1 MAEVADTASCS
12 LYGPP
17 DAPHHPK
24 PAYQIEETVTPNPDL
39 GALVPYKQPH
49 SSRNLPSSQEDQG
62 RSTFLSTDGPDPLFS
77 LFTVPNFCWY
87 RGHKYECGLSL
98 SCVFGGNKALD
109 LCNGGMI
116 WSCCVPRSE
125 VDSSSLSV
133 PITSSS
139 SSLASHYGA
148 ISNAS
153 EYYIHAHTITYG
165 AAHFILVLGQSPTC
179 FCIILAF
186 SDEDPSLNEIHH
198 FPLHPSSSSPTS
210 SSSSSSSS
218 TSSSSYYINSQHDT
232 NIHQVHG
239 SSPSLSSHESGFHYP
254 TRPPRPPRAPRPS
267 FSRPPHPSSSSEL
280 FSSSSSSSYEDD
292 QDDFE
297 PFDDHR
303 HHHSSHHHE
312 TKPFVDVGLGVAQ
325 PEAGSSPSSVSRAK
339 CGEVYTSSFR
349 IVGGEET
356 QFGGHPWQVAV
367 IKQSFLSKRISCGGA
382 LVSERWVITAGHC
395 VFSTDLDKMRIRL
408 GEWNVRAQNEP
419 YPHEDF
425 ELEAKHVHPGYNPA
439 DFRNDIALV
448 RLARDVV
455 FKEHIVP
462 VCLPEPRQSFVGS
475 YAKVIGWGRT
485 QHGVATTP
493 SILQEVRVQVISAE
507 RCQSWFRQAGRK
519 EMIYTENFI
528 CGGYEHGGRDSCQ
541 GDSGGP
547 LVTSVGGRHFLIG
560 LVSWGIGCA
569 RAHLPGVYTNIAN
582 YVSLFCSQYP
592 SQRD

>member
-1 MAEVADTASCS
+1 MRYAIYLVALTTLAVQVVNTHRQYGRSSRYGFLQPLRASRRTSSPQTRISNRGDSAS
-12 LYGPP
+12 LSHRSSSNTRYS
-17 DAPHHPK
+17 
-24 PAYQIEETVTPNPDL
+24 PARAINYRRRQKVTPNPDL

-49 SSRNLPSSQEDQG
+49 SSRNLPSSQEDQ
-62 RSTFLSTDGPDPLFS
+62 
-77 LFTVPNFCWY
+77 VPNFCWY

-148 ISNAS
+148 ISNA
-153 EYYIHAHTITYG
+153 T
-165 AAHFILVLGQSPTC
+165 
-179 FCIILAF
+179 F